1 MSLDLEELA
10 RLTLRVRRGMGDR
23 PGDRRFPGRPEPAGI
38 ELEAYAREHARPG
51 LAILVSDLMMEPAQV
66 ERGVLALRARRSEVL
81 LLHVIGAGELD
92 PGREFT
98 RGVLTDVETG
108 ATHPIVLTPAA
119 RARYRELLAEHLGAL
134 AALAERSGAVYA
146 RLATDASVRAFLSVE
161 LPRLGV
167 LGRR

>member
-1 MSLDLEELA
+1 HP
-10 RLTLRVRRGMGDR
+10 RHPPPFPTRRS
-23 PGDRRFPGRPEPAGI
+23 
-38 ELEAYAREHARPG
+38 
-51 LAILVSDLMMEPAQV
+51 SDLPAHV